1 LAVARFAHHRRLHKA
16 GKMSRLIKHLLF
28 ITLLTT
34 VLTGCNAT
42 RGFGEDLQH
51 LGGAIERAANK

>member
-1 LAVARFAHHRRLHKA
+1 
-16 GKMSRLIKHLLF
+16 MSRLIKHLLF

-34 VLTGCNAT
+34 ILTGCNAT
-42 RGFGEDLQH
+42 RGFGEDLKH

>member
-1 LAVARFAHHRRLHKA
+1 MTHYRRLIVK
-16 GKMSRLIKHLLF
+16 GREDEMDRLIKHLLF

-34 VLTGCNAT
+34 ILTGCNAT
-42 RGFGEDLQH
+42 RGFGEDLKH